1 MGNNHSR
8 ISSTLAKDVR
18 LNLGGGAEVTVNL
31 HLNEEGFLLI
41 EGLGMKAFN
50 FGFDVHH
57 ENLAELQIL
66 YPFEDEEN
74 EEEDEE

>member
-18 LNLGGGAEVTVNL
+18 LNLGGGAEATVNL

-41 EGLGMKAFN
+41 EGLDMDEFN
-50 FGFDVHH
+50 FGVEVHH
-57 ENLAELQIL
+57 KNLMEFQIL
-66 YPFEDEEN
+66 CPFEEN
-74 EEEDEE
+74 EEDEE